1 MAKIAKNNRRVLNKS
16 NKAIVIGFGR
26 VGQFISQF
34 LIHNGLTVLGYDDNQ
49 TVFQEKR
56 LANIVNNANFK
67 ILNKSRLGDK
77 EFNADFAV
85 ISPGV
90 SVQSNIIKYL
100 NENNIPIYDE
110 IDFTQET
117 INCHCQNNQSQPIL
131 IGITGTNGK
140 STATSLL
147 GRMLSLAG
155 KDVFWGG
162 NLAPGLPY
170 SVALFQNPKKYYVL
184 EISSFQLRR
193 IEKFHPHFAILLN
206 ITADHLDQ
214 HTSLSEY
221 QNSKFRIFHN
231 QTANDYAILNA
242 DDETIMSKIGQIAYS
257 QKILFSKQSK
267 TNGAYIKDNII
278 CYRNENIVRL
288 ANINLLGSQYYDSIL
303 AAVTCAKI
311 LKIKNSII
319 TDVLQNFSG
328 IEHRLEFVSEIRG
341 VKYINNSMCTN
352 PTAGSATLNAFAQPV
367 ILITG
372 GKEKNLEITPY
383 IKTIIAKAKIAILF
397 GENRYRLASLLQ
409 KENYRNYYLAN
420 SLKQAVKISYRLAS
434 PNDIVL
440 FSPAFASF
448 DLFQNFQERGN
459 AFKEYV
465 YELT

>member
-1 MAKIAKNNRRVLNKS
+1 MVEITKNNRRVL

-34 LIHNGLTVLGYDDNQ
+34 LVHNGITVLGYDDDQ
-49 TVFQEKR
+49 TVFQQKR
-56 LANIVNNANFK
+56 LANIINNPNFK
-67 ILNKSRLGDK
+67 ILNKSQLGNK
-77 EFNADFAV
+77 ELNADFAI

-90 SVQSNIIKYL
+90 SARSNIIKYL

-110 IDFTQET
+110 IDFTQEV
-117 INCHCQNNQSQPIL
+117 INHRCQNNQRQPIL
-131 IGITGTNGK
+131 IAITGTNGK

-155 KDVFWGG
+155 KDIFWGG

-170 SVALFQNPKKYYVL
+170 SVALFQNPKNYYVL
-184 EISSFQLRR
+184 EVSSFQLRR
-193 IEKFHPHFAILLN
+193 IEKFHPQIAILLN

-214 HTSLSEY
+214 HASLSEY
-221 QNSKFRIFHN
+221 QNTKFRIFRN
-231 QTANDYAILNA
+231 QSTNDYTIINA
-242 DDETIMSKIGQIAYS
+242 DDKTIMSKIHQLANS
-257 QKILFSKQSK
+257 QKILFSKLVK

-288 ANINLLGSQYYDSIL
+288 DRINLLGSQYYDSIL

-311 LKIKNSII
+311 LKVKNSII
-319 TDVLQNFSG
+319 ANVLQNFSG
-328 IEHRLEFVSEIRG
+328 IEHRLEFVGEISG

-352 PTAGSATLNAFAQPV
+352 PTAGIATLDAFSQPV

-372 GKEKNLEITPY
+372 GKEKNLDIIPY
-383 IKTIIAKAKIAILF
+383 IRSIIAKAKIAILF
-397 GENRYRLASLLQ
+397 GENRHRLASLLK
-409 KENYRNYYLAN
+409 KENYHNYRLAN
-420 SLKQAVKISYRLAS
+420 SLKQAVKISHQLAL

>member
-1 MAKIAKNNRRVLNKS
+1 MVEITKNNRRVL

-34 LIHNGLTVLGYDDNQ
+34 LVHNGITVLGYDDDQ
-49 TVFQEKR
+49 TVFQQKR
-56 LANIVNNANFK
+56 LANIINNPNFK
-67 ILNKSRLGDK
+67 ILNRSQFTVK
-77 EFNADFAV
+77 ELNADFTI

-90 SVQSNIIKYL
+90 SAQSNIIKYL
-100 NENNIPIYDE
+100 NKNNIPIYDE

-117 INCHCQNNQSQPIL
+117 INRRCQNNQWQPIL
-131 IGITGTNGK
+131 IAITGTNGK

-147 GRMLSLAG
+147 GRMLASAG
-155 KDVFWGG
+155 KDIFWGG

-170 SVALFQNPKKYYVL
+170 SVALFQNLKNYYVL
-184 EISSFQLRR
+184 EVSSFQLRR
-193 IEKFHPHFAILLN
+193 IDKFHPQIAILLN

-214 HTSLSEY
+214 HASLSEY
-221 QNSKFRIFHN
+221 QNTKFRIFRN
-231 QTANDYAILNA
+231 QTTDDYAILNA
-242 DDETIMSKIGQIAYS
+242 DDKTIMSKIHQLANS
-257 QKILFSKQSK
+257 QKILFSKQVK

-278 CYRNENIVRL
+278 YYRNENIVRL
-288 ANINLLGSQYYDSIL
+288 DRINLLGSQYYDSIL

-311 LKIKNSII
+311 LKVKNSII
-319 TDVLQNFSG
+319 ANVLQNFSG
-328 IEHRLEFVSEIRG
+328 IEHRLEFVDEIRG

-352 PTAGSATLNAFAQPV
+352 PTAGSATLDAFSQPV

-372 GKEKNLEITPY
+372 GKEKNLDIIPY
-383 IKTIIAKAKIAILF
+383 IRSIIAKAKIAILF
-397 GENRYRLASLLQ
+397 GENRHRLASLLK
-409 KENYRNYYLAN
+409 KENYHNYRLAN
-420 SLKQAVKISYRLAS
+420 SLKQAVKISHQLAL